1 VSIETGLLA
10 GIKKTEPL
18 GYGERFY
25 VDEIDLERMIMK
37 SIEMNETEKIA
48 RGKAAREN
56 YESRRK
62 DFQINIL
69 QALQELEC

>member
-1 VSIETGLLA
+1 
-10 GIKKTEPL
+10 
-18 GYGERFY
+18 
-25 VDEIDLERMIMK
+25 MK

-48 RGKAAREN
+48 MGEAAREN

-62 DFQINIL
+62 DFQTNIL